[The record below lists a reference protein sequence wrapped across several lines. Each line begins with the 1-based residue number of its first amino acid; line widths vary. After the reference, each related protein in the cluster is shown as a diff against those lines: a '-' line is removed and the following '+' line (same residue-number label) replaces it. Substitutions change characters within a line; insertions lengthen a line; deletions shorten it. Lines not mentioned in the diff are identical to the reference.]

1 VSLGRASAL
10 AAIALVLAVE
20 CACACAC
27 TKSEENKPVHTY
39 DLPVRPGPQP
49 VGVSAAPVEA
59 GEPVARGVPP
69 AEETTDDRSPT
80 ETAALTAPATAAS
93 AAKPAPTT
101 APSAKANPDDAVLEK
116 TRVACG
122 RCFSSL
128 PAQAGAADRSAH
140 VSLTVVP
147 TGTVSRADVSSGDTT
162 EAFVLDCVQQ
172 AAESAVFSDNGNGPL
187 RSYAIDVR
195 VHASPASGGR

>member
-1 VSLGRASAL
+1 MSRGRAHAL
-10 AAIALVLAVE
+10 AAIAFAMV

-27 TKSEENKPVHTY
+27 SKSEENKPVHTY
-39 DLPVRPGPQP
+39 DLRVRPGPQP
-49 VGVSAAPVEA
+49 VGVSAEPLEA
-59 GEPVARGVPP
+59 GEPVARQLPT
-69 AEETTDDRSPT
+69 AEETSPS
-80 ETAALTAPATAAS
+80 ETTPVAARATAAP

-101 APSAKANPDDAVLEK
+101 APSAKTNQDDAVLES

-147 TGTVSRADVSSGDTT
+147 TGTVSRAEVTSGDTT
-162 EAFVLDCVQQ
+162 EAFVLDCLQQ

>member
-1 VSLGRASAL
+1 VSRGRATAL
-10 AAIALVLAVE
+10 AAITFAMAG
-20 CACACAC
+20 ANACAC
-27 TKSEENKPVHTY
+27 TKSDDKKPVHTY

-59 GEPVARGVPP
+59 GEPIARQLPVEET
-69 AEETTDDRSPT
+69 AEESSGG
-80 ETAALTAPATAAS
+80 ETVPAAARATAAPT
-93 AAKPAPTT
+93 AKPAPTT
-101 APSAKANPDDAVLEK
+101 APSAKTNQDDAVVES

-140 VSLTVVP
+140 LSLTVVP
-147 TGTVSRADVSSGDTT
+147 TGTVSRAEVTSGDTT
-162 EAFVLDCVQQ
+162 EAFVLDCLQR

>member
-1 VSLGRASAL
+1 M
-10 AAIALVLAVE
+10 
-20 CACACAC
+20 ACACAC
-27 TKSEENKPVHTY
+27 TKSEENKPAHTY
-39 DLPVRPGPQP
+39 DLRVRPGPQP
-49 VGVSAAPVEA
+49 VGVSVEPVEA
-59 GEPVARGVPP
+59 GGPVARQLSTP
-69 AEETTDDRSPT
+69 EESSRG
-80 ETAALTAPATAAS
+80 EMAAAPATAAP
-93 AAKPAPTT
+93 AAPTAKPTPTT
-101 APSAKANPDDAVLEK
+101 APSAKTNPDDAVLVS

-147 TGTVSRADVSSGDTT
+147 TGTVSRAEVTSGDTT

>member
-1 VSLGRASAL
+1 MSLGRASAL
-10 AAIALVLAVE
+10 VAIAFALAVE
-20 CACACAC
+20 CAGAC
-27 TKSEENKPVHTY
+27 TRSEDTKPVHTY

-59 GEPVARGVPP
+59 GEPAARRGPP
-69 AEETTDDRSPT
+69 AEETGEERSPT
-80 ETAALTAPATAAS
+80 ESAPVAAPASGAS

-147 TGTVSRADVSSGDTT
+147 TGTVSRAEVSSGDTT

-195 VHASPASGGR
+195 VHASPGSGGR